1 MSRTAARDA
10 ATRLIYQW
18 QLGGDAGLDALDETI
33 EVDKLDSDD
42 TTYIDEVFHGVIE
55 QVGAV
60 DEKVRALDG
69 DWKIERISKVELSI
83 IRLAVYEMFYRDDVP
98 TKVAINEAVEL
109 AKRYGSE
116 QAGKFVNGVLGGVAR
131 AEDGPEPSGD
141 DG

>member
-10 ATRLIYQW
+10 AARLIYQW

-33 EVDKLDSDD
+33 EVNKLDSDD
-42 TTYIDEVFHGVIE
+42 TAYIGEVFHGVIE
-55 QVGAV
+55 RIGAL
-60 DEKVRALDG
+60 DEKVKALDG

-131 AEDGPEPSGD
+131 AEEGLEPGDHDG
-141 DG
+141 